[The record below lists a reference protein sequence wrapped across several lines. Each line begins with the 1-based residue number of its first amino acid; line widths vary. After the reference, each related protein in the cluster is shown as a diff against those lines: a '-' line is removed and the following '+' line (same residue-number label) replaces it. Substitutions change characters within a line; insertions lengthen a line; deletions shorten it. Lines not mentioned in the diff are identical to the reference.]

1 MNLSTGI
8 CLNIARLL
16 SEVKVTRK
24 GQGQDINKAYSIMKT
39 KMAYLLGPAPQELLL
54 VERVKSVRHSV
65 RACER
70 ASVRACVRTCVRPS
84 VHNFFRPIPSK
95 VGTLKRYIML

>member
-39 KMAYLLGPAPQELLL
+39 KMAYFLGSATQELLL
-54 VERVKSVRHSV
+54 VERVKSHSV
-65 RACER
+65 RGCVRGCVR
-70 ASVRACVRTCVRPS
+70 ASVRPS
-84 VHNFFRPIPSK
+84 TIFFRPIPSK
-95 VGTLKRYIML
+95 VGTLKSYIMV

>member
-39 KMAYLLGPAPQELLL
+39 KMTYFLGSAPPPELLL
-54 VERVKSVRHSV
+54 VERVKSVRRSV

-70 ASVRACVRTCVRPS
+70 SSVRPS
-84 VHNFFRPIPSK
+84 VRPQFFQPIPSK
-95 VGTLKRYIML
+95 VGTLKSYIML